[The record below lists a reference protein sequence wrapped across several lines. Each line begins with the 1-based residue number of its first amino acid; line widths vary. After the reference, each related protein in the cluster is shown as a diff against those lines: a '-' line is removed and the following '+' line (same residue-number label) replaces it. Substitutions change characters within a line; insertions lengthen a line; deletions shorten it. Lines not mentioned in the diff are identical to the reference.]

1 MAGLTNIPITRSPKC
16 KNNVDE
22 SPNFVATYQSFAEE
36 SQLGYMFR
44 RRRRRCRTPHETA
57 DRPSTRRR
65 PVGAERAERAGGR
78 AGGQVSP
85 PSLPRRAPSPRYSSS
100 SRSAPRD
107 CLLNT
112 AEAESVDTTS
122 ERVRSG
128 RSRIIKIIT
137 QIFNPIH
144 TNI

>member
-1 MAGLTNIPITRSPKC
+1 MLREFTGRFPRFTWGKIELVAFAEPDRNSPSML
-16 KNNVDE
+16 N
-22 SPNFVATYQSFAEE
+22 EE

-44 RRRRRCRTPHETA
+44 RRRYRTPHETA

-65 PVGAERAERAGGR
+65 PVRGDTAAAVRAAAAGDK
-78 AGGQVSP
+78 
-85 PSLPRRAPSPRYSSS
+85 SLLLLRPSSS
-100 SRSAPRD
+100 PNAPPLHSTPD

-112 AEAESVDTTS
+112 AEAESVDTTERAS
-122 ERVRSG
+122 ERAE